1 MPRMEKAKLITM
13 EELKENRRGTIS
25 VCMIAR
31 DEEEHIAEALAS
43 VKDLADEMI
52 VVDTGSKD
60 STILEAKRLGAK
72 VYEIHWSNDFSEA
85 RNFALS
91 KTTREW
97 ILVLDADER
106 VSRDDHEKIRALVR
120 AEESAAFMFEQR
132 TYTNALCGPGLRL
145 RSDRDEASMGCAASF
160 SDRQVRLF
168 RGGAGVRYACEIHEN
183 VEESLMLADIPVRES
198 GLVIHHYGRI
208 AQSDRVY
215 RKTAVWCA
223 LAREGVGA
231 CPGASMYLYE
241 MAVQLLELGR
251 VEGALAHA
259 EVALDLDPQRWEFW
273 NIAGLARLRSGDRE
287 RAISCFRDG
296 LRAAGEAH
304 AELSNNM
311 GVALMENGESAEA
324 LLHFERALE
333 LDGENADILRNAA
346 SACACVG
353 ELDRGLE
360 YVARSLSKD
369 PFAAHSHA
377 IHADIR
383 YRQNDCAA
391 AARILDAMRFL
402 SDTPFKVYLKVI
414 QLYIRMHM
422 IDKADE
428 VVRKALEDF
437 PEREDLLYLAG
448 KIAEL
453 HGDDDRAVIFYRRAL
468 GADAGHVDALSSLG
482 CIHERRSNLDDAL
495 AAFREALLLKPR
507 DAQLEVNVGIVLDK
521 LGRIEEAD
529 RHFENV
535 MGKEEESG
543 FACNALGCHLAKSN
557 KFDEALIYFSKAVE
571 LESNNAMYY
580 QNLGLACEKMKL
592 NDRAAAVYERMA
604 TIDPGRPRSCAR
616 GSCGSK
622 IPSGR
627 GVGEPVSP
635 SARFCRAPPFP
646 RINIPP

>member
-1 MPRMEKAKLITM
+1 MQRTEKAKLITM
-13 EELKENRRGTIS
+13 EELKEMYRGSIS

-31 DEEEHIAEALAS
+31 DEEEHIAEALMS

-60 STILEAKRLGAK
+60 ATILEARRLGAK
-72 VYEIHWSNDFSEA
+72 VYEIPWNNDFSEA

-91 KTTREW
+91 KATREW

-120 AEESAAFMFEQR
+120 EAESAAFTFEQR
-132 TYTNALCGPGLRL
+132 TYTNALCGPGLQMQ
-145 RSDRDEASMGCAASF
+145 SDRDEASIACAARF
-160 SDRQVRLF
+160 GDRQIRLF
-168 RGGAGVRYACEIHEN
+168 RNGAGVQYACEIHEN
-183 VEESLMLADIPVRES
+183 VEESLMLADIPVRAS

-208 AQSDRVY
+208 APSNRVY
-215 RKTAVWCA
+215 RKAAAWCA
-223 LAREGVGA
+223 REREGVGA

-251 VEGALAHA
+251 VDGALAHA
-259 EVALDLDPQRWEFW
+259 EVALDLDPQRWEFR
-273 NIAGLARLRSGDRE
+273 NIAGLAHLRSGRRE
-287 RAISCFRDG
+287 EAIACFRDG
-296 LRAAGEAH
+296 LRAAGEPH

-333 LDGENADILRNAA
+333 LDGDNADILRNAA
-346 SACACVG
+346 SACALIG
-353 ELDRGLE
+353 EFDRGLE
-360 YVARSLSKD
+360 YIALSLSKD

-383 YRQNDCAA
+383 YRLNDCAA
-391 AARILDAMRFL
+391 AARILETMRFL

-414 QLYIRMHM
+414 QLSIRMHM
-422 IDKADE
+422 IDEADA
-428 VVRKALEDF
+428 VVHKALEEF

-453 HGDDDRAVIFYRRAL
+453 HGDDDRAINLYRRAL
-468 GADAGHVDALSSLG
+468 AAGPGHPDALSSLG

-495 AAFREALLLKPR
+495 AAFREALRLKPH
-507 DAQLEVNVGIVLDK
+507 DAELEVNVGIVLDK
-521 LGRIEEAD
+521 LGRIEEAG

-535 MGKEEESG
+535 MGNEEESG

-557 KFDEALIYFSKAVE
+557 KLDEALVYFSKAVE
-571 LESNNAMYY
+571 LESDNAMYY

-604 TIDPGRPRSCAR
+604 AIDPGTT
-616 GSCGSK
+616 
-622 IPSGR
+622 
-627 GVGEPVSP
+627 
-635 SARFCRAPPFP
+635 PFVRERLMRLKNP
-646 RINIPP
+646 IR

>member
-1 MPRMEKAKLITM
+1 MPRTEKAKLITM
-13 EELKENRRGTIS
+13 EELREMRRGSIS

-31 DEEEHIAEALAS
+31 DEEEHIGEALAS

-60 STILEAKRLGAK
+60 ASIREARKLGAK
-72 VYEIHWSNDFSEA
+72 VYEIPWNNDFSEA

-91 KTTREW
+91 KATREW

-106 VSRDDHEKIRALVR
+106 ISRDDCEKIRALVR
-120 AEESAAFMFEQR
+120 EAEPAAFMFEQR
-132 TYTNALCGPGLRL
+132 TYTNASCGPGLRTQ
-145 RSDRDEASMGCAASF
+145 SGPDDASIACAARF
-160 SDRQVRLF
+160 SDRQIRLF
-168 RGGAGVRYACEIHEN
+168 RADAGVRYACEIHEN
-183 VEESLMLADIPVRES
+183 VEESLMLAGIPVRES

-208 AQSDRVY
+208 GRSDRVY
-215 RKTAVWCA
+215 RKAAAWLA
-223 LAREGVGA
+223 LEREGVGA

-241 MAVQLLELGR
+241 IAVQLLELGK
-251 VEGALAHA
+251 VDGALAHA

-273 NIAGLARLRSGDRE
+273 NIAGLARLRSGGRE
-287 RAISCFRDG
+287 QAISCFRDG

-304 AELSNNM
+304 PELSNNM

-333 LDGENADILRNAA
+333 LDGDNADILRNAA
-346 SACACVG
+346 SACALVG

-383 YRQNDCAA
+383 YRLNDCAA

-414 QLYIRMHM
+414 QLYTRMHM
-422 IDKADE
+422 IDEADAI
-428 VVRKALEDF
+428 VRSALDEF
-437 PEREDLLYLAG
+437 PEREDLIYLAG

-453 HGDDDRAVIFYRRAL
+453 HGDDDRALALYRRAL
-468 GADAGHVDALSSLG
+468 AADPGHADALSSLG

-495 AAFREALLLKPR
+495 AAFREALRLKPH
-507 DAQLEVNVGIVLDK
+507 DAELEVNVGIVLDK
-521 LGRIEEAD
+521 LGRIEEAG

-535 MGKEEESG
+535 LGKEEESG
-543 FACNALGCHLAKSN
+543 FACNALGCHLAKVN
-557 KFDEALIYFSKAVE
+557 KFDEALVYFSKAVE

-604 TIDPGRPRSCAR
+604 TIDPGTT
-616 GSCGSK
+616 
-622 IPSGR
+622 
-627 GVGEPVSP
+627 
-635 SARFCRAPPFP
+635 PFVRERLSRLKNP
-646 RINIPP
+646 IG

>member
-1 MPRMEKAKLITM
+1 M
-13 EELKENRRGTIS
+13 RRGSIS

-31 DEEEHIAEALAS
+31 DEEEHIAEALTS

-60 STILEAKRLGAK
+60 ATLLEARRLGAK
-72 VYEIHWSNDFSEA
+72 VYEIPWNNDFSEA

-91 KTTREW
+91 KAMREW

-106 VSRDDHEKIRALVR
+106 VSLDDHEKIRALVR
-120 AEESAAFMFEQR
+120 EEESAAFMFEQR
-132 TYTNALCGPGLRL
+132 TYTNVSCGPGLRMQF
-145 RSDRDEASMGCAASF
+145 DQDEASKGCAALF
-160 SDRQVRLF
+160 SDRQIRLF
-168 RGGAGVRYACEIHEN
+168 RGGADVRYACEIHEN

-198 GLVIHHYGRI
+198 GLVIHHYGRM
-208 AQSDRVY
+208 AQSDRAY
-215 RKTAVWCA
+215 RKAAAWCA

-251 VEGALAHA
+251 VDGALAHA
-259 EVALDLDPQRWEFW
+259 ETALDLDPQHWEFW
-273 NIAGLARLRSGDRE
+273 NIAGLAHLRSGGKE
-287 RAISCFRDG
+287 KAISCFRDG

-333 LDGENADILRNAA
+333 LDGNNADVLRNAA
-346 SACACVG
+346 SACALVG

-383 YRQNDCAA
+383 YRLNDCAA
-391 AARILDAMRFL
+391 AARSLEAMRFL
-402 SDTPFKVYLKVI
+402 PDTPFKVYLKVI
-414 QLYIRMHM
+414 QLYTRMHM
-422 IDKADE
+422 IDEADAI
-428 VVRKALEDF
+428 VRRALAEF

-453 HGDDDRAVIFYRRAL
+453 HGDDDRAIGLYRRAL
-468 GADAGHVDALSSLG
+468 AAGPGHADALSSLG

-495 AAFREALLLKPR
+495 AAFREALRLKPHE
-507 DAQLEVNVGIVLDK
+507 AQIEVNVGIVLDK
-521 LGRIEEAD
+521 LGRIEEAG

-535 MGKEEESG
+535 LGKEDESG
-543 FACNALGCHLAKSN
+543 FACNALGCHLAKVN
-557 KFDEALIYFSKAVE
+557 KFEEALVYFAKAVE

-604 TIDPGRPRSCAR
+604 TIDPGTTLFVRERLMRLKNPI
-616 GSCGSK
+616 G
-622 IPSGR
+622 
-627 GVGEPVSP
+627 
-635 SARFCRAPPFP
+635 
-646 RINIPP
+646 